1 VNVVYLA
8 AYHFDGAAEDL
19 LPAYDKLFAAFPPDR
34 ILLHTC
40 VVRDGG
46 ITVFDSCPDEATF
59 TAFSG
64 DPGFAA
70 AIAGAGLP
78 RARIEPL
85 GEVHA
90 VRGTRTVAP

>member
-1 VNVVYLA
+1 MYLA

-19 LPAYDKLFAAFPPDR
+19 LPAYDKLFATFPPEQ
-34 ILLHTC
+34 LTLHTC

-70 AIAGAGLP
+70 AIADAGLP
-78 RARIEPL
+78 PARIEPL
-85 GEVHA
+85 GEFHA
-90 VRGTRTVAP
+90 VRGTRTVTP